1 MAATE
6 RVMNANVSSIQQEHG
21 ADNDQAANPNVKI
34 ISKSSETTSFPS
46 LRIRINLNNLRTKE
60 SGASALGNI
69 DSLPSTNQ
77 NINQDEGNRNQDK
90 AGVEQEPE
98 SDTETDIND
107 ENAFSDSM
115 DVSQLD
121 AIVDQGHKTLEST
134 NSTNAQN
141 LGLEKVSSVS
151 NKRSGPMQVA
161 VERDGKE
168 GKLMVTLKF
177 PEIAKFIHGSKGWG
191 VSARKLSHMNY
202 ATLEHKARLL
212 VVSVNMLLETTKL
225 PESSRKILER
235 VHNCFLKQLP
245 TMTLDKV
252 RTFVLRLHGYLMSLR
267 NVIEG
272 KEEMDIEKSIRES
285 ASLMEEPTVETEK
298 RVAANEAE
306 KQMGVKEAEKQNA
319 SSKKAAKPKKVV
331 KETKKTAKKKK
342 VTKRRKRKPKLPYA
356 RYHFPIPVD
365 DMTTFGGL
373 RNAFN
378 DDEDEDDDDE
388 LVEESMVMSLLD
400 PISGSRLVTPLRT
413 RFCSHIGCFD
423 MASFLALNKLRPF
436 KVGIRRE
443 RPLPSGEPNV
453 AAIFRDTR
461 RRPIN
466 PDSHNQ
472 KTTEFNYKLRCK
484 KNKDAG
490 KYNNDLEFFKCPICR
505 IEFSIKVPGD
515 VYVVGELVDLL
526 FSMDQDGHEEAEKV
540 KISRDGNWVPLEE
553 EPEEVKIQK
562 NNSVVEINLDD
573 ETSDEEGE
581 DGKRVKKEIPSEE
594 NRETDGGGQIRM
606 NEPLNNGHLNKP
618 LNNGQLNNGQLN
630 NGQLNNG
637 QLNSDQL
644 PSDQLHSDQS
654 HTDQLPS
661 DQQPPNSLGGTAI
674 MSSDTEDSWDAEF
687 QELDRVMGEDFWAEG
702 VHRLRANGWKKMD
715 ETESDA
721 GMENAAYEMH
731 VGVKKLLNA
740 LQGDDGRAVQDSRAP
755 PQTRGAPPQ
764 RRIAPPPPPSQYQA
778 QFRNLMGRISSD
790 AGQSR
795 FPGYSQPPLYS
806 NRRNIGEN
814 GAGSFRNLRRTATYG
829 PPGGAAGNSGNTEP
843 VFFTGNG
850 EEDDPFVID

>member
-6 RVMNANVSSIQQEHG
+6 RVMNANVSSIQQEQG
-21 ADNDQAANPNVKI
+21 ANNDQAANPNVKI
-34 ISKSSETTSFPS
+34 ISKFSETTSFPS

-69 DSLPSTNQ
+69 DSIPSTNQ
-77 NINQDEGNRNQDK
+77 NINQDEGNINQDK

-121 AIVDQGHKTLEST
+121 AIVDQGHKILEST
-134 NSTNAQN
+134 NSMNTQN
-141 LGLEKVSSVS
+141 LGLEKISSVS
-151 NKRSGPMQVA
+151 NKRSGLMQVA

-285 ASLMEEPTVETEK
+285 ASLMEEPTVGREKQVAAKEVEK
-298 RVAANEAE
+298 RMSA
-306 KQMGVKEAEKQNA
+306 KEAGKQNA
-319 SSKKAAKPKKVV
+319 STQKAAKPKKAV

-413 RFCSHIGCFD
+413 RFCSHVGCFD

-472 KTTEFNYKLRCK
+472 KTTEFDYKLRCK

-526 FSMDQDGHEEAEKV
+526 FSMDQDGHEKAEKV
-540 KISRDGNWVPLEE
+540 EISRDGNWVPLEE

-562 NNSVVEINLDD
+562 SNSVVEINLDD

-581 DGKRVKKEIPSEE
+581 DGKRVKKEMPSEE
-594 NRETDGGGQIRM
+594 NRETNAGGQIRM
-606 NEPLNNGHLNKP
+606 NKP
-618 LNNGQLNNGQLN
+618 LSNCQLSNCQLSNGQLSNGQLN
-630 NGQLNNG
+630 
-637 QLNSDQL
+637 
-644 PSDQLHSDQS
+644 PDQLHSDQS
-654 HTDQLPS
+654 HSDQLPS

-702 VHRLRANGWKKMD
+702 IHRLRASGWRKMD
-715 ETESDA
+715 GTESDA
-721 GMENAAYEMH
+721 EMQNAAYEMH

-740 LQGDDGRAVQDSRAP
+740 LQGDDGRAVQDNTAL
-755 PQTRGAPPQ
+755 PQ
-764 RRIAPPPPPSQYQA
+764 RRVGPPPPPSQYQG
-778 QFRNLMGRISSD
+778 QFRNSIGRISAD

-795 FPGYSQPPLYS
+795 FPGYSQPPMYS
-806 NRRNIGEN
+806 NRRNTGEN
-814 GAGSFRNLRRTATYG
+814 GAVFLRNLRRTATYG
-829 PPGGAAGNSGNTEP
+829 PPGGAAGNNGNTEP